1 MTWRV
6 WWPVSEPLLSMENLG
21 KTFPG
26 AKGGQAV
33 EALKNVSFTVRAGE
47 YVCLLGRSGCGKST
61 LLSIVAGLLAPD
73 EGRALCGGLPIE
85 GPDRHRM
92 LMFQESALFPWLN
105 VLENALF
112 GLDFVHGLEAR
123 EKRARA
129 EHFLE
134 LVGLADYRSFRVHEL
149 SGGMKQRV
157 ALARALA
164 PDPDILLMDEP
175 FSALD
180 AMTREELYTDMQ
192 RIWQQTNKTVLMVT
206 HNVREAVCLGTRV
219 LTLERPGRIVADEA
233 VGLPYPRGMNDVA
246 LAETAARISGFLRE
260 GSGS

>member
-1 MTWRV
+1 
-6 WWPVSEPLLSMENLG
+6 MEALG

-26 AKGGQAV
+26 PKGGRPLQALR
-33 EALKNVSFTVRAGE
+33 EVSFTVAAGE

-61 LLSIVAGLLAPD
+61 LLAIVAGLLAPD
-73 EGRALCGGLPIE
+73 EGFCRCGGQLIT

-105 VLENALF
+105 VLDNVLF
-112 GLDFVHGLEAR
+112 GLSFVEGLEAG
-123 EKRARA
+123 EKRRRA
-129 EHFLE
+129 EYFLE
-134 LVGLADYRSFRVHEL
+134 LVGLADYLNFRIHEL

-180 AMTREELYTDMQ
+180 AMTREQLYEDMQ
-192 RIWQQTNKTVLMVT
+192 KIWRQTNKTVLMVT

-219 LTLERPGRIVADEA
+219 LALERPGRIVADVA
-233 VGLPYPRGMNDVA
+233 VTLPYPRNMNGVD
-246 LAETAARISGFLRE
+246 LAETAAHISGFLRSD
-260 GSGS
+260 GGDS

>member
-1 MTWRV
+1 
-6 WWPVSEPLLSMENLG
+6 MEGLG

-26 AKGGQAV
+26 PKGGRPVQALR
-33 EALKNVSFTVRAGE
+33 EVSFTVAAGE

-61 LLSIVAGLLAPD
+61 LLAIVAGLLAPD
-73 EGRALCGGLPIE
+73 EGRCYCGDERIT

-92 LMFQESALFPWLN
+92 LMFQEPALFPWLN
-105 VLENALF
+105 VLDNVLF
-112 GLDFVHGLEAR
+112 GLSFVDNLTPG
-123 EKRARA
+123 EKRNRA

-134 LVGLADYRSFRVHEL
+134 LVGLADCLNFRIHEL

-180 AMTREELYTDMQ
+180 AMTREQLYEDLQ
-192 RIWQQTNKTVLMVT
+192 KIWQQTHKTVLMVT

-219 LTLERPGRIVADEA
+219 LALERPGRIVADHA
-233 VGLPYPRGMNDVA
+233 VTLPYPRGMNDVA
-246 LAETAARISGFLRE
+246 LAETAAHISGFLRQSE
-260 GSGS
+260 ENGGQA